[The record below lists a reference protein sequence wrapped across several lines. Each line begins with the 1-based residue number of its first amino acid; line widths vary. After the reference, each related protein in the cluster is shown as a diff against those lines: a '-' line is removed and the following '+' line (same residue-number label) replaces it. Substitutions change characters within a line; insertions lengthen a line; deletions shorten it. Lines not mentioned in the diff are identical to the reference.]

1 MPSQVIPAG
10 VSTIEHG
17 SDLPMIATASA
28 HHRKR
33 SALARLDENAPS
45 KRRKQMNN
53 PPISTQ
59 TPSQLTET
67 NLVTFAKNNNAVAT
81 SFDKDAKSRAI
92 QEAGTQMDFNL
103 RLECYDQ
110 ATTTSINDWIHSL
123 DTLFG
128 DRPIFKD
135 KADLAAMSSIAM
147 TFEVALVE
155 C

>member
-1 MPSQVIPAG
+1 MPSRVIPAG
-10 VSTIEHG
+10 VSTIELG
-17 SDLPMIATASA
+17 FDLPITTIASA

-33 SALARLDENAPS
+33 TALARLDENAPS
-45 KRRKQMNN
+45 KRRKQTNN

-59 TPSQLTET
+59 SPSQLTET
-67 NLVTFAKNNNAVAT
+67 NLATYAKNNNAVAAL
-81 SFDKDAKSRAI
+81 FDKDAKSRAI
-92 QEAGTQMDFNL
+92 QDAGTQLDFNL
-103 RLECYDQ
+103 RLECYDE
-110 ATTTSINDWIHSL
+110 ATTTSIKDWVHSL